1 MKITQEASRIVE
13 QFETGEVNIREGL
26 THNAQ
31 QVLTMCDFY
40 SNSKYRDGNLDGLG
54 REKPFMNVV
63 NYRVTVAKVATDMDI
78 KDIHIS
84 SDNPQ
89 HWVKSLLLQKEAYEW
104 MKKTKFG
111 TKLNE
116 QGYTRPKYGMVVVKK
131 REEDDELYVDTV
143 KFKNFVFDQ
152 KNFKRAKMEK
162 HFFSPEELLDKEDV
176 WDNVREI
183 IKDAQGKQEDNKST
197 DSDIQINELHGAY
210 PLSYL
215 KEYKGEEVLEEDEW
229 IIRNQVFYL
238 YEGNPELYVFADEED
253 EDPYKNLVWEEMAG
267 RTLGRGVIEE
277 SEEAQVWTNDLVIN
291 EKNALDLASR
301 VVIKT
306 NSSGVANNILEVDNG
321 KVFELDDNEDMNAVN
336 LTPGSLGMIQ
346 NVIQRWEDNNDLN
359 TSTVN
364 ATTGEQTPS
373 GTTYSETALLNQVAS
388 RPFDYRREEHGFL
401 ISEIFYDWVIPH
413 LIKKLKKEHVLV
425 TDFSRKELEMI
436 DKDFAITSGK
446 THAKNQL
453 LKGQLPTQE
462 GIDQASED
470 AYAHLGQTGE
480 TRFLKVPDNHFD
492 DIEAKIS
499 VITTGEQRNKAA
511 ILGSLST
518 ILQTVQNS
526 FNPQTGGFA
535 ILENETTADLFG
547 QLVEV
552 AGAGVSPVS
561 LIGGKGG
568 GGSAPQ
574 TPIDPSALAG
584 GEQIA

>member
-1 MKITQEASRIVE
+1 MKITQEASRIVD
-13 QFETGEVNIREGL
+13 QFETGEVEIREGL

-31 QVLTMCDFY
+31 KVLTMCDFY
-40 SNSKYRDGNLDGLG
+40 SNSKYLDGNLDGLG

-63 NYRVTVAKVATDMDI
+63 NYRVTLAKVATDMDI
-78 KDIHIS
+78 KDIQIA

-89 HWVKSLLLQKEAYEW
+89 HWVKSMLLQKESYEW
-104 MKKTKFG
+104 MKKTEFG

-116 QGYTRPKYGMVVVKK
+116 QGFTRPKYGMVVVKK
-131 REEDDELYVDTV
+131 REEEGELYVDTV
-143 KFKNFVFDQ
+143 SFKNFKFDQ
-152 KNFKRAKMEK
+152 KNFNRGKVEE
-162 HFFSPEELLDKEDV
+162 HFFSPEELLEKEGA
-176 WDNVREI
+176 WYNVREI
-183 IKDAQGKQEDNKST
+183 IRDAQDKKEAGST
-197 DSDIQINELHGAY
+197 DTDIQINEVHGKY

-215 KEYKGEEVLEEDEW
+215 KEYKGEEVMEEDEW
-229 IIRNQVFYL
+229 VIRNQVFYL

-253 EDPYKNLVWEEMAG
+253 EDPYKHLVWEAQDG

-306 NSSGVANNILEVDNG
+306 NSSSIANNVLEVDNG
-321 KVFELDDNEDMNAVN
+321 KVFELDDGEDMNAVN
-336 LTPGSLGMIQ
+336 LTPGSLGQIQ
-346 NVIQRWEDNNDLN
+346 NVIQRWESSANLT
-359 TSTVN
+359 TSAHN
-364 ATTGEQTPS
+364 ATTGEETP
-373 GTTYSETALLNQVAS
+373 GNTTYSETALLNQVAS

-401 ISEIFYDWVIPH
+401 IKEIFTDWVIPH

-436 DKDFAITSGK
+436 DKDFAIKSGK
-446 THAKNQL
+446 DHAKEQL

-462 GIDQASED
+462 GIDQAQED
-470 AYAHLGQTGE
+470 AYTHLGQTGD
-480 TRFLKVPDNHFD
+480 TRFLKIPKGYFD
-492 DIEAKIS
+492 DIEAKVS

-535 ILENETTADLFG
+535 ILENETTADIFG
-547 QLVEV
+547 TLVEV
-552 AGAGVSPVS
+552 AGAGISPVS
-561 LIGGKGG
+561 LMGGKGG
-568 GGSAPQ
+568 GAPAPQ
-574 TPIDPSALAG
+574 APVDAGALAG
-584 GEQIA
+584 AEQIA